1 MQYLHTR
8 NFQISKVAI
17 QTEASGQAPVD
28 RYAQLRFL
36 LSFDV
41 ISQSGRVTAG
51 RRELVFVRVYRELAA
66 KDVVT
71 GFTRLRWE
79 QPESKQYGLVSV
91 DSILRLVHML
101 PNFSSDGMEFFLN
114 RTLFEHSA

>member
-1 MQYLHTR
+1 
-8 NFQISKVAI
+8 VAI
-17 QTEASGQAPVD
+17 QTEARGQASVD

-41 ISQSGRVTAG
+41 ISQSGRVG
-51 RRELVFVRVYRELAA
+51 RRELGFVRVYRELAA

-71 GFTRLRWE
+71 GFMRLRWE
-79 QPESKQYGLVSV
+79 QPESKQYWLVSV

-101 PNFSSDGMEFFLN
+101 PNFSSNGREFFLN
-114 RTLFEHSA
+114 RFLFEH